1 MRNQITK
8 EQLTELVKLRLN
20 TIGQESFEGDIS
32 DLKDPILNWY
42 ITLSKRIN
50 SKMVKCDHC
59 GEEVHIDNA
68 VACEWEDYNMKWFYC
83 ERCNKGFKVNNK

>member
-42 ITLSKRIN
+42 ITLSKRID
-50 SKMVKCDHC
+50 SKIVK
-59 GEEVHIDNA
+59 GE
-68 VACEWEDYNMKWFYC
+68 
-83 ERCNKGFKVNNK
+83 